1 MRALNPISKLCIF
14 HAAAPLVTLLLF
26 QLARWFV
33 RMTPSRGLLSIYDA
47 FLRCVA
53 VLPLWF
59 VIFPFAN
66 RGQRGQ
72 VILPLTVGTVL
83 WIFPA
88 LATAGV
94 LLVMYGQRH

>member
-33 RMTPSRGLLSIYDA
+33 RMTPSRGLFSFYDA
-47 FLRCVA
+47 FFWCVA
-53 VLPLWF
+53 VWPLWF
-59 VIFPFAN
+59 LIVPFAN

-72 VILPLTVGTVL
+72 VILPLAVGTVL